1 MDYVDDVDV
10 DDDDD
15 HTIIN
20 EHQISLLSIML
31 LTTDRS

>member
-1 MDYVDDVDV
+1 MDYVDDVDDV
-10 DDDDD
+10 DVDD